1 MSYKKKLYL
10 CRQEYY
16 IYCIMRKNITLIMLL
31 LLNVILMQAAPIT
44 QNEALRKAAE
54 FVIGKSGNNA
64 RSMVKGADNL
74 SSVSATLTIAES
86 RDAYYAINL
95 PDNGGY
101 VIVSGDDNMPAV
113 LGYSESGSYDASK
126 LPVNMRSWLDG
137 YVEQYAYLQS
147 HSNVKPASLTAVT
160 GTPILPMLDTHW
172 SQNTPFNDLCP
183 TVKVMDEQTGE
194 EKEERTVTGCVAT
207 AMAQIMYYHQWPRK
221 TKQAIPAYTTKTR
234 SILIPE
240 RGVTTIDWDNMT
252 VSSMATL
259 MSLCGSSVEM
269 DYNLGDEGGSSSNQ
283 AAVVQALVKYFDY
296 KDEGL
301 AYEVSKNY
309 STDVWNQKIYDE
321 LQNGRPVIYGGE
333 GTGGHGFI
341 IDGYSGSDYFHVNW
355 GWGGLYDGYFLLNAL
370 NPNGYSFNF
379 NQTAIVGIEGKA
391 GSVDRKYAY
400 AMLEDN
406 ILTFYYDNKRS
417 EKTGVRC
424 DLAKNMNDGW
434 GNQKKDED
442 IRKVVFDPSFA
453 GYNLLTSTSWWFYNC
468 TNLTEIEHLENLN
481 TDNVTDMRGMFAMCE
496 SLTSLDLS
504 NFKTDNVT
512 DMYAMFYD
520 CPSLQTIYVKE
531 NWNMDKVTD
540 SELMFNYCLSL
551 VGGEGTKYNG
561 NYEDNTYARIDQGK
575 DLPGYF
581 TLKIP
586 APEGLDIIEANFPDE
601 NFRTWLLSQEYGADG
616 VLTDEELENITSI
629 NVSNK
634 NIQSLKG
641 IEFFTALTELVCD
654 NNQLTFL
661 DLSQNLALETL
672 SCYNNQLTMLNVA
685 QNEALKTLSCYNNQM
700 TALDVTHNVAL
711 EMLSCYNNQLTT
723 IDLSYNTALVGL
735 SCYNNKITQLDV
747 SQNVAL
753 TMLYIYQN
761 QIYGEA
767 MDSLVNSLPVVEN
780 GMMRVVY
787 NENEENVMT
796 SAQVAAAKEKGW
808 IPYYWDGSL
817 PWKEYA
823 GELETCATPTID
835 FVDGK
840 LIFSCETEEVK
851 YVYNIALSSE
861 IESESSETDLP
872 TTYIVSAYAK
882 KEGYKNSEIA
892 TKEIEITTGGAGG
905 IKGDVNEDGIVNG
918 TDIQEVINIIVASD

>member
-1 MSYKKKLYL
+1 
-10 CRQEYY
+10 
-16 IYCIMRKNITLIMLL
+16 MLL

-44 QNEALRKAAE
+44 QSEALRKAAE
-54 FVIGKSGNNA
+54 FVIGKNSNNA
-64 RSMVKGADNL
+64 RSMVQGVDNISL
-74 SSVSATLTIAES
+74 VSATLTIAES
-86 RDAYYAINL
+86 RDAYYAVNL

-113 LGYSESGSYDASK
+113 LGYSESGSYDAGK

-137 YVEQYAYLQS
+137 YAEQYAYLQS
-147 HSNVKPASLTAVT
+147 HGNVKPASLTAVT

-172 SQNTPFNDLCP
+172 DQEAPFNDLCP
-183 TVKVMDEQTGE
+183 TVKVIDKETEE
-194 EKEERTVTGCVAT
+194 EKDERTVTGCVAT

-240 RGVTTIDWDNMT
+240 RGVTTIDWENMT

-269 DYNLGDEGGSSSNQ
+269 DYNISDEGGSSASLFSI
-283 AAVVQALVKYFDY
+283 VQALVKYFDY

-301 AYEVSKNY
+301 AYESSKNY

-321 LQNGRPVIYGGE
+321 LQNGR
-333 GTGGHGFI
+333 
-341 IDGYSGSDYFHVNW
+341 YFHVNW
-355 GWGGLYDGYFLLNAL
+355 GWGGTYDGYFLLNAL
-370 NPNGYSFNF
+370 TPNGYNFNF
-379 NQTAIVGIEGKA
+379 NQAAVVGIEGKA
-391 GSVDRKYAY
+391 GAVDRKYAY
-400 AMLEDN
+400 AVLEDN
-406 ILTFYYDNKRS
+406 VLTFYYDNKRS

-468 TNLTEIEHLENLN
+468 TNLAEIEHLENLN
-481 TDNVTDMRGMFAMCE
+481 TGNVTDMRGMFAMCE

-520 CPSLQTIYVKE
+520 CPLLQTIYVKE
-531 NWNMDKVTD
+531 NWNMDKVKD
-540 SELMFNYCLSL
+540 SGLMFNYCLSL
-551 VGGEGTKYNG
+551 VGGEGTKYNY
-561 NYEDNTYARIDQGK
+561 NYEVNET
-575 DLPGYF
+575 
-581 TLKIP
+581 
-586 APEGLDIIEANFPDE
+586 NFPDE
-601 NFRTWLLSQEYGADG
+601 NFRSWLLSQEYGADG
-616 VLTDEELENITSI
+616 VLTDEEIENVTSI
-629 NVSNK
+629 SVSNK

-641 IEFFTALTELVCD
+641 IEFFTALTELICD

-661 DLSQNLALETL
+661 DVSQNLLLETL
-672 SCYNNQLTMLNVA
+672 SCYNNQLTMLNVT
-685 QNEALKTLSCYNNQM
+685 QNEALKTLSCYNNQLS
-700 TALDVTHNVAL
+700 ALDVTHNVAL
-711 EMLSCYNNQLTT
+711 EILSCYNNQLTA

-735 SCYNNKITQLDV
+735 SCYNNKITQLNV

-767 MDSLVNSLPVVEN
+767 MDSLVKSLPVVEN

-851 YVYNIALSSE
+851 YVYSIALSAE
-861 IESESSETDLP
+861 IESESSETNLP

-918 TDIQEVINIIVASD
+918 TDIQEVINIIVKGD

>member
-1 MSYKKKLYL
+1 
-10 CRQEYY
+10 
-16 IYCIMRKNITLIMLL
+16 MLL

-44 QNEALRKAAE
+44 QSEALRKAAE
-54 FVIGKSGNNA
+54 FVINGNGGNA
-64 RSMVKGADNL
+64 RSMIKGVDNIG
-74 SSVSATLTIAES
+74 SVSATLTIAES

-113 LGYSESGSYDASK
+113 LGYSESGSYDADK
-126 LPVNMRSWLDG
+126 LPVNMRSWLEG
-137 YVEQYAYLQS
+137 YAEQYAYLQN

-160 GTPILPMLDTHW
+160 GTPILPMLNTHW
-172 SQNTPFNDLCP
+172 DQEAPFNDLCP
-183 TVKVMDEQTGE
+183 MVGD
-194 EKEERTVTGCVAT
+194 ERTVTGCVAT

-221 TKQAIPAYTTKTR
+221 TKQAIPAYTTETR
-234 SILIPE
+234 HILIPE

-269 DYNLGDEGGSSSNQ
+269 DYNLGGEGRPGSSAPLNYVGTS
-283 AAVVQALVKYFDY
+283 LVKYFDY
-296 KDEGL
+296 KEEGL

-321 LQNGRPVIYGGE
+321 LQNGRPVIYSGQGI
-333 GTGGHGFI
+333 GGHAFI

-355 GWGGLYDGYFLLNAL
+355 GWGGSHDGYFLLNAL
-370 NPNGYSFNF
+370 TPNGYNF
-379 NQTAIVGIEGKA
+379 NLNQAAVVGIEGKA
-391 GSVDRKYAY
+391 GAVDRKYAY

-406 ILTFYYDNKRS
+406 VLTFYYDNKRS

-424 DLAKNMNDGW
+424 DLTKDWESSW
-434 GNQKKDED
+434 GNQNKDGD

-453 GYNLLTSTSWWFYNC
+453 NYHLLTSTAGWFINC
-468 TNLTEIEHLENLN
+468 TNLADIEHLDYLN
-481 TDNVTDMRGMFAMCE
+481 TENVTNMYAMFAECG

-504 NFKTDNVT
+504 NLKTENVT
-512 DMYAMFYD
+512 NIYLMFYNST
-520 CPSLQTIYVKE
+520 SLQTIYVTE
-531 NWNMDKVTD
+531 NWNLDKVKDPDYMD
-540 SELMFNYCLSL
+540 SDYMFLGCASL
-551 VGGEGTKYNG
+551 VGQEGTRYG
-561 NYEDNTYARIDQGK
+561 NYDRTYARIDQGK

-586 APEGLDIIEANFPDE
+586 APEGLDINEANFPDE

-661 DLSQNLALETL
+661 DVSQNLALETL